1 MGEVMKALP
10 RVLVVGGSGVVGRHV
25 CREVLRTL
33 GPDALVV
40 GDHKPERGREFA
52 AAIGPGVRSV
62 TVDVHRR
69 ETIERALDQ
78 TGAAPGASG
87 TGEAARVGAVIVSA
101 RQREPN
107 VQVVCTNRG
116 IHSVDI
122 VPGTPATNA
131 AVPGLCGL
139 VSAGLIPGLSGLMAR
154 HVIEQAAAAGIPV
167 PQQQVHVS
175 LLQRKNGT
183 AGPAGIVDMLGLFA
197 QPVRD
202 GDRVVPGFSRTRGAA
217 FPEPF
222 GDRMVRHVAF
232 PEAADVQRRFGVASA
247 SYWTAFDDEGFNR
260 MISALNRLGLLR
272 RLNRPGRGGKPG
284 GGILRALI
292 AREKRVPAHAEET
305 VALTAEAD
313 GPGHERVAEVRL
325 TAPSDYTGTAMAAVA
340 MARELMD
347 RGAPNYGVVFP
358 FELFTLEQ
366 IVSRVGSPQLRVW
379 HG

>member
-1 MGEVMKALP
+1 MNSEQRPAI
-10 RVLVVGGSGVVGRHV
+10 LVVGGSGVVGRHV
-25 CREVLRTL
+25 CREVIRTL

-40 GDHKPERGREFA
+40 GDHKPERGGAFA
-52 AAIGPGVRSV
+52 ESLGAGVRSV
-62 TVDVHRR
+62 AVDVHRR

-78 TGAAPGASG
+78 TGEAPGVRGTGGAAPVS
-87 TGEAARVGAVIVSA
+87 AVIVCV
-101 RQREPN
+101 RQPEPN
-107 VQVVCTNRG
+107 VQIVCTTRG

-122 VPGTPATNA
+122 VPDTPAINST
-131 AVPGLCGL
+131 VHGLSGL
-139 VSAGLIPGLSGLMAR
+139 VAAGLIPGLSGLMAR
-154 HVIEQAAAAGIPV
+154 HVIEQAASAGVPA
-167 PQQQVHVS
+167 PQQQLHVS
-175 LLQRKNGT
+175 LLQRKDGT

-202 GDRVVPGFSRTRGAA
+202 GDQVVPGFSRTRSVA

-222 GDRMVRHVAF
+222 GDRTVRRVAF

-247 SYWTAFDDEGFNR
+247 SYWTAFDEEGFNR
-260 MISALNRLGLLR
+260 MISVFNRLGLLR

-292 AREKRVPAHAEET
+292 AREKRIPAHVEET
-305 VALTAEAD
+305 VALTAEA
-313 GPGHERVAEVRL
+313 GIAGRERVAAVRL

-347 RGAPNYGVVFP
+347 RGTPDYGVVFP

-366 IVSRVGSPQLRVW
+366 IVSRAGSPELQVW

>member
-1 MGEVMKALP
+1 MNTEKKP
-10 RVLVVGGSGVVGRHV
+10 TVLVIGGSGVVGRHV
-25 CREVLRTL
+25 CREVIRAL

-52 AAIGPGVRSV
+52 AALGPGVRSV
-62 TVDVHRR
+62 AVDVDRR
-69 ETIERALDQ
+69 ETIEQALDE
-78 TGAAPGASG
+78 AAPI
-87 TGEAARVGAVIVSA
+87 GAVIVSA

-107 VQVVCTNRG
+107 VQVVCTDRG

-175 LLQRKNGT
+175 LLQRKDGT

-202 GDRVVPGFSRTRGAA
+202 GDRIVPGFFRTRSAA
-217 FPEPF
+217 LPEPF
-222 GDRMVRHVAF
+222 GDRTVRLVAF
-232 PEAADVQRRFGVASA
+232 PEAADVHRHFGVASA

-260 MISALNRLGLLR
+260 IISALNRLGLLG
-272 RLNRPGRGGKPG
+272 RLNRPSRGGKPG
-284 GGILRALI
+284 GGILRTLI
-292 AREKRVPAHAEET
+292 ARERRVPAHTEET
-305 VALTAEAD
+305 VALTAEAG
-313 GPGHERVAEVRL
+313 GPGCECAAEVRL

-347 RGAPNYGVVFP
+347 RGASNYGVVFP

-366 IVSRVGSPQLRVW
+366 IVFRVGSPELRVW